1 MFVQM
6 ICKDRNEKEM
16 NELYEVLGLI
26 ARREEVQIEDR
37 YDHVDILVCPQGKIV
52 VTEEDGDCLLYTSP
66 SPRDGATSRMPS
78 SA

>member
-26 ARREEVQIEDR
+26 ARREEVQIGLSTRKDCCDR
-37 YDHVDILVCPQGKIV
+37 
-52 VTEEDGDCLLYTSP
+52 
-66 SPRDGATSRMPS
+66 RRW
-78 SA
+78 

>member
-26 ARREEVQIEDR
+26 ARREEVIWFYVPIPVMQAQDFM
-37 YDHVDILVCPQGKIV
+37 HLW
-52 VTEEDGDCLLYTSP
+52 
-66 SPRDGATSRMPS
+66 
-78 SA
+78 

>member
-37 YDHVDILVCPQGKIV
+37 MIMLISWFVHK
-52 VTEEDGDCLLYTSP
+52 ERLL
-66 SPRDGATSRMPS
+66 
-78 SA
+78 

>member
-52 VTEEDGDCLLYTSP
+52 VTEEGFTCQYP
-66 SPRDGATSRMPS
+66 SCRSRLS
-78 SA
+78 CVCGRYI

>member
-26 ARREEVQIEDR
+26 ARREEVQIED
-37 YDHVDILVCPQGKIV
+37 GSSTV
-52 VTEEDGDCLLYTSP
+52 VKS
-66 SPRDGATSRMPS
+66 
-78 SA
+78 

>member
-37 YDHVDILVCPQGKIV
+37 YSKTGKPSWRR
-52 VTEEDGDCLLYTSP
+52 TSC
-66 SPRDGATSRMPS
+66 SYHK
-78 SA
+78 

>member
-26 ARREEVQIEDR
+26 ARREEVHIEDR
-37 YDHVDILVCPQGKIV
+37 YDHVISWFVHK
-52 VTEEDGDCLLYTSP
+52 ERLL
-66 SPRDGATSRMPS
+66 
-78 SA
+78 